1 MDKLSDIIK
10 KIKPLERVQRE
21 SYAYNMNEELQIIIA
36 IGLNITS
43 NFFIDS
49 SNEFVYK
56 NLIKYFLGDKTIECI
71 RPTDI
76 DRKITGGDLNKG
88 IYIGGNPGSGKSL
101 CMEIFNQYTKLRG
114 IQYTKGIE
122 TLPFTFTNF
131 RADDIVDDFC
141 KTGSFDRYKYRY
153 VLSIQDFGAESTE
166 SYYMGNKYNVLK
178 KIIEYRGD
186 LSNVFTFITSN
197 LQIQGQKLLDLYG
210 DRVQSRL
217 LGMCNYYTLTG
228 LDKRR

>member
-21 SYAYNMNEELQIIIA
+21 SYAYDMNEELQIINA
-36 IGLNITS
+36 IGKNITS
-43 NFFIDS
+43 YFIIDS

-56 NLIKYFLGDKTIECI
+56 NLIKYFLGDNTIKCI
-71 RPTDI
+71 NPVDNTLTTGDI
-76 DRKITGGDLNKG
+76 NKG

-101 CMEIFNQYTKLRG
+101 CMEIFNQYTRLRG
-114 IQYTKGIE
+114 IQYTKGIK

-141 KTGSFDRYKYRY
+141 KTGSFDRYKNRY

-166 SYYMGNKYNVLK
+166 SYYMGNKNNVLK

-197 LQIQGQKLLDLYG
+197 LQIQGRKLLDLYG

-217 LGMCNYYTLTG
+217 HAMCNYYTIIG
-228 LDKRR
+228 PDRRK